1 VNAEY
6 NDLMRTAHQE
16 NRNGNPYNN
25 SYTFTARGSQKVAS
39 KARKFIKAALLIGG
53 AAGLAYFFRSQIG
66 KHTTPILTSLGGKYT
81 NLTRKPRAKYAAH
94 KTRILKNANSTTP
107 GFAGRTVQG
116 WRSTRN
122 GAASTYGKARNGI
135 GEAYGKA
142 RNGIGEAYGAARA
155 GLQSRYTKM
164 MQPRAKPTFNQFLNT
179 EANRRMRTLSQSV
192 AGKPFPLTKLAHE
205 QERGQT
211 YENIIANISA
221 KHAKSTTRAK
231 RIRAGN

>member
-1 VNAEY
+1 MNANY
-6 NDLMRTAHQE
+6 NDLMRTAHEE

-53 AAGLAYFFRSQIG
+53 AAGLAYFFRGQIG
-66 KHTTPILTSLGGKYT
+66 EQMKPILESLDGKYK
-81 NLTRKPRAKYAAH
+81 NLKLNVLTKYKAAK
-94 KTRILKNANSTTP
+94 LNAMSNKP
-107 GFAGRTVQG
+107 GFAGRTMQG
-116 WRSTRN
+116 WQSTSR
-122 GAASTYGKARNGI
+122 GIGRARNGI
-135 GEAYGKA
+135 GGAYGRA
-142 RNGIGEAYGAARA
+142 RNGVGGAYGAARA

-164 MQPRAKPTFNQFLNT
+164 MQPRAKPTFNQVLNT

-211 YENIIANISA
+211 YENIIANIRA